1 MKEIT
6 KGIIALVIIV
16 GIAASI
22 YAYDIWKAK
31 QPLSLKKGDFAE
43 LYYIGYLENHSVFAS
58 SFIGGNITYN
68 TSFDNKNYTL
78 LPLKIYMGK
87 NIPHKY
93 PKGWS
98 YADLGTIKR
107 WKISDIKGLYK
118 ALLGMKE
125 GEEKI
130 IKLNASQAFGKRPI
144 EGLKFNTTSI
154 LDFSAE
160 FEIVS
165 IDRENETLDLKWIP
179 KVGEKIPPSEYL
191 SQLYYG
197 YENVTLN
204 GAYLVW
210 KNATEIISMNETN
223 MTIKTTP
230 DKLKNVTIPL
240 IPYKNA
246 TFIFYGKNFT
256 MAGYNN
262 TSIWLEINPPLG
274 NFTNSVPYGYYQ
286 IRINGKVVNMSD
298 DKIYV
303 ELYYKNQSTNKTEV
317 YKMNVSRKIVFDRIQ
332 TMPLLEIKNFTSFIV
347 ENDLRKIGYSFH
359 ELAGETVY
367 FRIRLLKIYRLS

>member
-144 EGLKFNTTSI
+144 EGLKFNTSI
-154 LDFSAE
+154 LFGFPAE
-160 FEIVS
+160 FEVS
-165 IDRENETLDLKWIP
+165 AIHNETMDLKWMP
-179 KVGEKIPPSEYL
+179 YVGQIITMPQQWY
-191 SQLYYG
+191 
-197 YENVTLN
+197 NVIIGKPYWIWN
-204 GAYLVW
+204 
-210 KNATEIISMNETN
+210 NATKVISFNDTHVILETTPNKLDNLTLYPWWNGMSNASYNETK
-223 MTIKTTP
+223 IWITT
-230 DKLKNVTIPL
+230 T
-240 IPYKNA
+240 
-246 TFIFYGKNFT
+246 
-256 MAGYNN
+256 
-262 TSIWLEINPPLG
+262 PPLG
-274 NFTNSVPYGYYQ
+274 NFTIYYGSYE
-286 IRINGKVVNMSD
+286 IPGKVLNVTK
-298 DKIYV
+298 DKIEVVVSYGGN
-303 ELYYKNQSTNKTEV
+303 ETSYKLNRTEV
-317 YKMNVSRKIVFDRIQ
+317 FNRSIELPRIFKEFPKIY
-332 TMPLLEIKNFTSFIV
+332 L